1 MTINRVPTDILD
13 ALPLPTIR
21 VKTNGTILLC
31 NKAFD
36 EAVRMPAPSP
46 VSNLADLI
54 HVDDHAALRDAL
66 SEAASGTSSQL
77 EVRLSA
83 ACSPLHYTIL
93 SMRNDPFPDD
103 PAVLVQLTDIT
114 AQKRAEQDLAF
125 RESRWNSALINSE
138 SGVWDQ
144 NMQTGLFYGSD
155 TWRAIRGMAPDDA
168 IETNHE
174 RWLDLIHPDDR
185 DRVTHCIE
193 RQNAGDPD
201 YAVFEYREKH
211 KDGHWVW
218 IECRGATVER
228 DGDGNPVRIVGIDND
243 ISTRKAA
250 EFALERMSRRLK
262 LALEASHIGV
272 FEVDFETRQTTWDDR
287 MYAIFNVSRDQD
299 IVIDG
304 VWEKLVHPDD
314 LPRLQKNVE
323 FNVARLSAFSDEY
336 RIILPDGKLRYIRA
350 KTVPFIDDEGHAR
363 MVGANWDVTDDIVL
377 QRELERAKNL
387 AEARNL
393 ELEDA
398 KNSIEYNAM
407 HDYLTELPN
416 RRYLDETLRRMAAE
430 CARDGQGIGILHI
443 DLDRFKQVNDTF
455 GHRAGD
461 MLLQNVA
468 LLLRK
473 NVRGSDF
480 VARIGGDE
488 FVFVSRYTGAARKFS
503 LLADRLIKELRKPM
517 HHDGHEFRCGASIGI
532 ACESGRD
539 IDPKQLLLNADIALY
554 NAKKRGRNR
563 YDFFSS
569 DTQDILI
576 NTKRVSDEILLGL
589 ERSEFIPYYQLQFDA
604 QTLDIS
610 GAETLARWKH
620 PTEGI
625 LTPDRFLAIAEDL
638 DAVSAID
645 EMLLEK
651 AVRDF
656 ENWQQNGLPIPRVS
670 VNVSSRRLHDPS
682 LTKSL
687 KTLGIKPGTVSFE
700 LLESIFLDES
710 DETVLANLARL
721 RKLGIAI
728 EVDDFGTGHASI
740 VSLLRVSP
748 DTLKIDRE
756 LIQRLPQSNEQRK
769 LVNSILEIGRSLNIK
784 VIAEG
789 VETQEHI
796 RILRDLGCDC
806 LQGFALCRPIPAEMV
821 EAFVSGQSWRT
832 ENASGSMLAKFS
844 EMLAQGKKKAGD
856 HR

>member
-1 MTINRVPTDILD
+1 MTINRMLNDILD

-31 NKAFD
+31 NKGFTGLFKAFENQPNTNLIELVHLD
-36 EAVRMPAPSP
+36 DKAAVCDALLKAAAGIATQVEVRM
-46 VSNLADLI
+46 AD
-54 HVDDHAALRDAL
+54 AN
-66 SEAASGTSSQL
+66 T
-77 EVRLSA
+77 
-83 ACSPLHYTIL
+83 PLHYGIFSFSKDL
-93 SMRNDPFPDD
+93 HSEE
-103 PAVLVQLTDIT
+103 PAILVQITDVT
-114 AQKRAEQDLAF
+114 AQKTLELNLAF

-144 NMQTGLFYGSD
+144 NMATGLFYGSD
-155 TWRAIRGMAPDDA
+155 MWRAIRGMKPDDP
-168 IETNHE
+168 IETNHQK
-174 RWLDLIHPDDR
+174 WLELIHPDDR
-185 DRVTHCIE
+185 ERVIHSIE

-218 IECRGATVER
+218 IECRGAAVEH
-228 DGDGNPVRIVGIDND
+228 DVNGNPVRIVGIDND

-250 EFALERMSRRLK
+250 EFAMEKMSRRLK

-287 MYAIFNVSRDQD
+287 MYSIFDISKDQD

-304 VWEKLVHPDD
+304 VWEKMVHPDD
-314 LPRLQKNVE
+314 LPRVQKNVE
-323 FNVARLSAFSDEY
+323 YHVSRLAPFSDEY
-336 RIILPDGKLRYIRA
+336 RIIMPDGKLRYIRA
-350 KTVPFIDDEGHAR
+350 RTVPFIDNSGHAR

-387 AEARNL
+387 AEARNH
-393 ELEDA
+393 ELEAA

-430 CARDGQGIGILHI
+430 CSRDGQGIGILHI

-473 NVRGSDF
+473 NVRGGDF

-488 FVFVSRYTGAARKFS
+488 FVFVSRYTGSFKKFS
-503 LLADRLIKELRKPM
+503 ILADRLIKELRKPM

-532 ACESGRD
+532 ACESGFD

-604 QTLDIS
+604 QTLDIT

-638 DAVSAID
+638 DAVASID

-656 ENWQQNGLPIPRVS
+656 EIWQQKGLAIPKVS
-670 VNVSSRRLHDPS
+670 VNVSSRRLHDPL

-687 KTLGIKPGTVSFE
+687 KSLDIKPGTVSFE

-710 DETVLANLARL
+710 DQTVLSNLARL

-740 VSLLRVSP
+740 ISLLRISP
-748 DTLKIDRE
+748 DVLKIDRE
-756 LIQRLPQSNEQRK
+756 LVRLLPQSNEQRK
-769 LVNSILEIGRSLNIK
+769 LLSSILEIGRSLNIR

-789 VETQEHI
+789 VETQAHI
-796 RILRDLGCDC
+796 RILRDLGCDY
-806 LQGFALCRPIPAEMV
+806 LQGYALCRPIPADMI

-832 ENASGSMLAKFS
+832 ENASGTIANKFN
-844 EMLAQGKKKAGD
+844 EIITTGKKKAGD
-856 HR
+856 YR